1 MAGGGVGENLHNIGS
16 GQLQPGQ
23 VRGRGTLGQGSPLY
37 TRNLCTHFISLDKY
51 EP

>member
-1 MAGGGVGENLHNIGS
+1 MAGGGENLHNIGS

-23 VRGRGTLGQGSPLY
+23 VRGRGTLGQGSPLPPVICAL
-37 TRNLCTHFISLDKY
+37 TSSLDKY